1 MKLFRLRTC
10 VTKIKIN
17 TYSKGKRKMK
27 RIFAILLAAILAVT
41 LISCTK
47 TNDDT
52 TGEENKTDVAV
63 IYEEADLV
71 AIADS
76 LYDGIAEDQRPFVMS
91 MPLTSEDFEF
101 FTFVPYE
108 EGLEAVANEPMM
120 SSIAH
125 SIVLVKAPTAEKAQE
140 LAKAMKENCDPRKWM
155 CVEADVV
162 EGVTNGNIAMLLMTT
177 TEGGMSE
184 TILNNFKALDAE
196 KVASLKS
203 QAADVE
209 SEENFED
216 ELVDDEL
223 VEGEVITDDEN
234 VVVDLPS
241 IDVDDAPA
249 AGFEEENVPAV
260 MPEVTPEVDVTPEVA
275 PETDTDV
282 TIDTL
287 YALAD
292 KLYAGINPEDMP
304 MVGTMELDSE
314 SFEYSAF
321 VPYKDSYLAVENMPM
336 MGSQPHS
343 VVIVKAD
350 SAAEAQALAAEMEAN
365 ANPRKW
371 ICVSARSVK
380 SASKGNLAILVMT
393 SVEVMPGDD
402 IDEAAAEEMSN
413 TKSEERAQLIIDNF
427 LANA

>member
-1 MKLFRLRTC
+1 
-10 VTKIKIN
+10 
-17 TYSKGKRKMK
+17 MK
-27 RIFAILLAAILAVT
+27 RIIALLLAAVLATALIACSANKDDDVT
-41 LISCTK
+41 DPGIDANG
-47 TNDDT
+47 NDVT
-52 TGEENKTDVAV
+52 ENNAGETV
-63 IYEEADLV
+63 YEEADLA

-155 CVEADVV
+155 CVEADIV
-162 EGVTNGNIAMLLMTT
+162 ETVTNKNLAMLLMTT

-184 TILNNFKALDAE
+184 TILKNFNALDE
-196 KVASLKS
+196 KKVASLKS

-209 SEENFED
+209 SEENFENFED
-216 ELVDDEL
+216 EFVDDEL
-223 VEGEVITDDEN
+223 TEGEVITDDEN

-241 IDVDDAPA
+241 VDVDDVPA

-260 MPEVTPEVDVTPEVA
+260 MPEVTPEVDETPSVTPEIE
-275 PETDTDV
+275 ETPAVEETVSDV
-282 TIDTL
+282 TIDDL
-287 YALAD
+287 YALTE
-292 KLYAGINPEDMP
+292 KLYEGINPEDMP

-365 ANPRKW
+365 ADPRKW